1 MTRDADGTPS
11 RRHYDRRTVLASIL
25 AGGTVG
31 LAGCGGSGDDGA
43 EPDPGTTDATGTAS
57 GTATRTPDGTVTPDA
72 TTIPE
77 GTPTPDGTPTPSDRV
92 VAECS
97 VSATEVAVGE
107 AVDLDASDAQGSR
120 ATFDVD
126 GDGTAD
132 VSDSDDLSIS
142 VEFDEPGTVTP
153 RVTVEGESGTDSATC
168 GEISVTE
175 PGPPEI
181 ACEVTPTETAV
192 GDPVIIDATDTEGA
206 SQLLI
211 DPTGDG
217 EYLPTATNVT
227 FVHNYEAPGEYT
239 PRVDVPDD
247 RVDPVECATVTVS
260 EAEQPTARCSLSTTE
275 ATVGDEVGIDASE
288 SDALQVF
295 FDVDGD
301 GEFELVDGEDLA
313 ATFTVT
319 TPGET
324 TPRIRAENAAGEDVA
339 ECETITVTED
349 AEAIAV
355 VDLPVT
361 ATYLRTNNDGAGDTE
376 PIALSEYGVS
386 PGDRITL
393 TRVGE
398 FYRGSPFGTAGR
410 GMIGVFSAS
419 GSLASSDRLHR
430 VADAIDAGPSIR
442 TSDTYYGGV
451 PTNVLEDFAVATND
465 GSQRSATV
473 EVPEGATH
481 LFVAAKDD
489 LYDDNEPVTDRY
501 AVRIADG
508 SGRNLTAD
516 VDPEESV
523 AFGDRAEGVPD
534 PDVEVDLNPAATY
547 LHTNGDDAPDA
558 RPIDLENLGV
568 TPGDELTLIR
578 LGSFSNGGGYG
589 LLAVFSATE
598 FLLPSDRRHR
608 VPGAVD
614 AGLDHQTS
622 ATFRGSEPTDVPEDF
637 LVADHD
643 RTVRAV
649 SVTVPPDARYLFA
662 AAKDN
667 LYEDNGDDGFG
678 IGVVTP

>member
-1 MTRDADGTPS
+1 
-11 RRHYDRRTVLASIL
+11 
-25 AGGTVG
+25 
-31 LAGCGGSGDDGA
+31 
-43 EPDPGTTDATGTAS
+43 
-57 GTATRTPDGTVTPDA
+57 
-72 TTIPE
+72 
-77 GTPTPDGTPTPSDRV
+77 
-92 VAECS
+92 
-97 VSATEVAVGE
+97 
-107 AVDLDASDAQGSR
+107 
-120 ATFDVD
+120 
-126 GDGTAD
+126 
-132 VSDSDDLSIS
+132 
-142 VEFDEPGTVTP
+142 
-153 RVTVEGESGTDSATC
+153 
-168 GEISVTE
+168 
-175 PGPPEI
+175 
-181 ACEVTPTETAV
+181 
-192 GDPVIIDATDTEGA
+192 
-206 SQLLI
+206 
-211 DPTGDG
+211 
-217 EYLPTATNVT
+217 
-227 FVHNYEAPGEYT
+227 
-239 PRVDVPDD
+239 
-247 RVDPVECATVTVS
+247 
-260 EAEQPTARCSLSTTE
+260 
-275 ATVGDEVGIDASE
+275 
-288 SDALQVF
+288 
-295 FDVDGD
+295 
-301 GEFELVDGEDLA
+301 
-313 ATFTVT
+313 
-319 TPGET
+319 
-324 TPRIRAENAAGEDVA
+324 
-339 ECETITVTED
+339 
-349 AEAIAV
+349 
-355 VDLPVT
+355 
-361 ATYLRTNNDGAGDTE
+361 
-376 PIALSEYGVS
+376 
-386 PGDRITL
+386 
-393 TRVGE
+393 
-398 FYRGSPFGTAGR
+398 
-410 GMIGVFSAS
+410 
-419 GSLASSDRLHR
+419 
-430 VADAIDAGPSIR
+430 
-442 TSDTYYGGV
+442 
-451 PTNVLEDFAVATND
+451 VATND

-622 ATFRGSEPTDVPEDF
+622 ATLRGSEPTDVPEDF